1 MSTKISNLPEL
12 GVNQSG
18 GIDRSIIDGNE
29 FFPIIDFDA
38 NSNLQTFKIK
48 LDTLFLSGQGFEKLT
63 DVSVVQG
70 STFNDDATVDFV
82 IDGVTTPTA
91 LDGNKFFT
99 LQYTDEAGQITK
111 LKIQKYVIENGDV
124 KFEHIDTTD
133 YFTSDVGN
141 LIQSDSSSNVKLAT
155 AGAIDTHI
163 THRLYGT
170 NEYDDAIK
178 EYFGDSTTSRTTGD
192 HILKDFR
199 LNSEVAQDF
208 LDLLDDVRPSLNT
221 FKKIEEQFDTIDYS
235 DKIGTSQV
243 NTDQFVILEP
253 GGNLSSR
260 LNIKPL
266 AIGTG
271 LLNSNAVITN
281 KIKDGAITTAK
292 IDTGA
297 ITATKLNVD
306 SVITVKIKDEAVTP
320 AKLSAGAP
328 QWDTD
333 NVNILN
339 DLVVTHDVNVNNN
352 IKSFGTDISLFN
364 SNVTNRSTGNGRAI
378 SHDLGDTLVI
388 NKFNDYI
395 GGVHIKGLI
404 MAPDQHVGRIITST
418 DNTLVTKAYVDR
430 ADVLLNPI
438 AEDKIQDDAII
449 HRHMTP
455 DSVDTE
461 ELFDFCV
468 TSPKVE
474 VIGPHWDD
482 TGTVKILNKLDI
494 NGHELTVGDIG
505 GTSTTN
511 ETRLILRGPETTDND
526 IRLRRGIATVARGK
540 GVNGNFILNNSG
552 TGDLIFSRSGQ
563 ESFRLTPTAAKL
575 PKTLQI
581 AGGSSATI
589 NGTNFSNIPLLIGN
603 INAGIG
609 IDNNEIVQKGGNLNI
624 GVADSNR
631 NIFFRSGSLL
641 RATIHGDSGDIQA
654 TGDLITNTGIVRPV
668 RDDSRLNLRGGTTN
682 ANGAN
687 IDLYGASNGAN
698 SNQAIYDADI
708 HRFRVSNGSVTALEI
723 DAKTRRIKL
732 FAEGTQPNH
741 LVTKKYVDDEVFK
754 PIQSLDIITSRMES
768 GFYQTSNAIFG
779 NGWPETTNGYYHLL
793 TNTHSNTTNYNALQ
807 FAASYTNQEVYF
819 RSTNNNGNQAWSKLW
834 HTNNQGAGSGLDADL
849 LDGKEAAAFSLIS
862 HLHDD
867 RYRKL
872 TTLIGY
878 NDLTVGAP
886 SWDTTNVNIHN
897 NLDVSL
903 SATIDGSLRVGGQ
916 ITQTGPDFKIFN
928 QTRAGSGNTHA
939 GRALVHGVNDALNIN
954 YAKDY
959 TGGVLIHGNIIARD
973 QSMAFIKDNSRALA
987 TQEYVLSKQAETF
1000 PDINY
1005 IRKIGDNVF
1014 GTLSWT
1020 NVSGEGLEWSKN
1032 TDKASIKFYNEG
1044 DTDPD
1049 CRLQFEI
1056 GDNNTEYFTF
1066 VLNPSGARPNITL
1079 LKIGHSE
1086 LSYKGY
1092 DVWHDGNTTAKVD
1105 QVHLA
1110 KNAVTN
1116 IKISDNAVNER
1127 KIASNSVTGS
1137 KIPDGTIVSSH
1148 IQDLSI
1154 GTAKIV
1160 DNSVT
1165 SDKIVDNSIIASK
1178 IPNSSIVTSKIL
1190 DKAITTIK
1198 IDNNAVNNSKIIDN
1212 AITSDKIA
1220 NLNVTTNKIANFN
1233 VTSEKIADN
1242 AIISSKLPNAI
1253 ITSDKIANQNVTS
1266 AKILDLSITAAKIA
1280 NNNVTAEKILNGV
1293 ISPTKL
1299 SPGGPSWNANNNLYV
1314 KGTLVL
1320 GQPVGG
1326 AGPYTGITATR
1337 VDTIDTLCLYAND
1350 SIKFS
1355 QALDG
1360 DVTMHIY
1367 TPAGSGTDGGRVAIG
1382 ANVTGAYHSKLY
1394 ISDKA
1399 VPLAFK
1405 ETDQE
1410 GAGSL
1415 WRMPLD
1421 GKSLRFDSSNN
1432 GNTFGSDYTDVLA
1445 LFSDGKVIARSLTK
1459 TLINKHDRSLVTKEY
1474 VDDKVAENTVTA
1486 EYVQTEI
1493 TNALTFKSL
1502 LHYVDLYGQGRTKGN
1517 PTAAQITWAKGQLG
1531 STVKSG
1537 HRVMVRSRYYEH
1549 YGWGNGS
1556 GYRDRE
1562 RAYIYKVSGT
1572 YPNSSWSINHV
1583 WNS

>member
-18 GIDRSIIDGNE
+18 GIDRSVIDGNE

-38 NSNLQTFKIK
+38 NNNLQTFKIK
-48 LDTLFLSGQGFEKLT
+48 LDTLFLGGQGFEKLT
-63 DVSVVQG
+63 DLAITEDSNTQFKLTYTKEDN
-70 STFNDDATVDFV
+70 STDV
-82 IDGVTTPTA
+82 ITIDKYA
-91 LDGNKFFT
+91 
-99 LQYTDEAGQITK
+99 
-111 LKIQKYVIENGDV
+111 IQNGDV
-124 KFEHIDTTD
+124 FFQHIRTAD

-141 LIQSDSSSNVKLAT
+141 LIESDAGSNVKLAT

-170 NEYDDAIK
+170 NEYDDGIK
-178 EYFGDSTTSRTTGD
+178 EYFGDSTTSRTVGT

-243 NTDQFVILEP
+243 NIDQFVILEP
-253 GGNLSSR
+253 GGDLSSR

-271 LLNSNAVITN
+271 LLNTNAVTTV
-281 KIKDGAITTAK
+281 KIKDAAITTAK
-292 IDTGA
+292 INDGA
-297 ITATKLNVD
+297 VTTTKLNVD
-306 SVITVKIKDEAVTP
+306 SVVTVKIKDEAVTP

-328 QWDTD
+328 QWNTD

-339 DLVVTHDVNVNNN
+339 DLNVTNDINVINN

-364 SNVTNRSTGNGRAI
+364 SNVTNRSSGNGRAI

-388 NKFNDYI
+388 NKFNDYV

-404 MAPDQHVGRIITST
+404 MAPDQHVGRINAST
-418 DNTLVTKAYVDR
+418 DNTLVTKAYVDQ
-430 ADVLLNPI
+430 ADILLNPI

-474 VIGPHWDD
+474 EIGPHWDD
-482 TGTVKILNKLDI
+482 TGTVKLRNKLDI
-494 NGHELTVGDIG
+494 DGHDLTIGDIG

-511 ETRLILRGPETTDND
+511 ETRLILRGPETTDDD
-526 IRLRRGIATVARGK
+526 IRLRRGLATVARGK

-575 PKTLQI
+575 PKTLEI
-581 AGGSSATI
+581 AGGAAASI
-589 NGTNFSNIPLLIGN
+589 NGTNLSNIPLLIGN
-603 INAGIG
+603 INNGIG
-609 IDNNEIVQKGGNLNI
+609 IDNNEIVQKGGRGLNL
-624 GVADSNR
+624 GVADPR
-631 NIFFRSGSLL
+631 QGIFL
-641 RATIHGDSGDIQA
+641 RAGTNVLLSLSGNSGNLSVQGDVISE
-654 TGDLITNTGIVRPV
+654 TGIIR
-668 RDDSRLNLRGGTTN
+668 RNGDTSNLTLRGGTTN
-682 ANGAN
+682 SNGAN
-687 IDLYGASNGAN
+687 IQLYGVNNAAN
-698 SNQAIYDADI
+698 ANQAIYDADI

-723 DAKTRRIKL
+723 DSKTRRVKL
-732 FAEGTQPNH
+732 FAEGTLPNH

-779 NGWPETTNGYYHLL
+779 NGWPETTNGFYHLL
-793 TNTHSNTTNYNALQ
+793 TNTHSNTANYNALQ

-872 TTLIGY
+872 NTLIGY

-886 SWDTTNVNIHN
+886 SWDTTKVSIPN

-903 SATIDGSLRVGGQ
+903 SATIDNDLNVGGQ
-916 ITQTGPDFKIFN
+916 ITQNGADFKIFN
-928 QTRAGSGNTHA
+928 QSRAGSGNIHS
-939 GRALVHGVNDALNIN
+939 GRALVHGVNDTLNIN
-954 YAKDY
+954 FAQDY

-1044 DTDPD
+1044 DNDPD

-1066 VLNPSGARPNITL
+1066 VLNPSGGRPNITL

-1105 QVHLA
+1105 EVHLA

-1127 KIASNSVTGS
+1127 KLASNSVTGS
-1137 KIPDGTIVSSH
+1137 KIPDGTITSSH
-1148 IQDLSI
+1148 ILDLSI
-1154 GTAKIV
+1154 TTPKIVDNAVTSAKIV
-1160 DNSVT
+1160 DNA
-1165 SDKIVDNSIIASK
+1165 IIASK

-1212 AITSDKIA
+1212 AITTDKIA

-1242 AIISSKLPNAI
+1242 AIISNKLPNAI
-1253 ITSDKIANQNVTS
+1253 ITTEKIRDAAVTS
-1266 AKILDLSITAAKIA
+1266 EKIVNLSITSEKIV
-1280 NNNVTAEKILNGV
+1280 NSNVTAEKILNGA

-1337 VDTIDTLCLYAND
+1337 VDTVDTLCLYAND

-1355 QALDG
+1355 QALTG
-1360 DVTMHIY
+1360 DPTMHIY

-1382 ANVTGAYHSKLY
+1382 SNVTGAYHAKLA
-1394 ISDKA
+1394 ISDRA
-1399 VPLAFK
+1399 VPLSFK
-1405 ETDQE
+1405 ETDQDGE
-1410 GAGSL
+1410 GSL

-1432 GNTFGSDYTDVLA
+1432 GNSFGSDYTDVLA
-1445 LFSDGKVIARSLTK
+1445 MFSDGRVVARSFTK
-1459 TLINKHDRSLVTKEY
+1459 TLINKHSRSLVTKEY
-1474 VDDKVAENTVTA
+1474 VDDKVAEDTVNA
-1486 EYVQTEI
+1486 EYVQTSI
-1493 TNALTFKSL
+1493 ANALTFKSI
-1502 LHYVDLYGQGRTKGN
+1502 LHYVDMYNYGRTPVN
-1517 PTAAQITWAKGQLG
+1517 SHPSASMITWAKGQLG
-1531 STVKSG
+1531 TTVKSG
-1537 HRVMVRSRYYEH
+1537 HHVMVRVKYYEA
-1549 YGWGNGS
+1549 YRWGNG
-1556 GYRDRE
+1556 GAYRDRE
-1562 RAYIYKVSGT
+1562 RAYIYRVSGT
-1572 YPNSSWSINHV
+1572 YPNSSWSIRHV
-1583 WNS
+1583 WNT